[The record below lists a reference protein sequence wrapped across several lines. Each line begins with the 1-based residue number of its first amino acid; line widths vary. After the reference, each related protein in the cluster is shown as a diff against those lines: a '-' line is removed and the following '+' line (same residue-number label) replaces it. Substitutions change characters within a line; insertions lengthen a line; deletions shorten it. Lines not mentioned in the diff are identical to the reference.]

1 MDTIENT
8 YHQLALADE
17 NHHIHPFSNYAKPS
31 PSTLICHSQ
40 GVYVTDHLGN
50 KMLDGI
56 AGLWCVNVGHG
67 RSEIANA
74 MAKQATEMAY
84 YSPFGNLGSPPA
96 ARLTQKL
103 ISLAPPNINHVL
115 YSCGGSTANDV
126 AISLIHFYQN
136 QRGLVNKKLILSRQE
151 AYHGMTYV
159 AASLTGIEWNNW
171 GFDTVDFV
179 RHISQANVYKKPHP
193 QMSDA
198 EYCDW
203 LCADFEKAVED
214 NGAHNIAAF
223 IAEPIMGAGG
233 VLVAPEGYH
242 KRIKDLCERFDILF
256 ISDEVVT
263 AFGRLGEWFASDTIF
278 GFEPDII
285 ISAKGLTSGYAPLGA
300 TLICDKIFD
309 VISKPQCEGGMLSRG
324 FTYSAHPVS
333 CAAAL
338 ENIAIIEREGIMENV
353 QRVGPYL
360 REQLDSLRE
369 FDIVGDVRGM
379 HFMQGIEYVVPEGVA
394 KTMAELSPS
403 TLISAHCQDNGL
415 MIRPVGHHLN
425 VISPPLI
432 WSEEEVDLAVGLL
445 RRGIR
450 YAEQSL

>member
-1 MDTIENT
+1 MDSTT
-8 YHQLALADE
+8 DDYHQLALADE
-17 NHHIHPFSNYAKPS
+17 NHHIHPFSNYANPS
-31 PSTLICHSQ
+31 PTTLICQSH
-40 GVYVTDHLGN
+40 GAYITDHLGN

-67 RSEIANA
+67 RSEIGKA
-74 MAKQATEMAY
+74 MAQQATDMAY

-96 ARLTQKL
+96 AKLTQKL
-103 ISLAPPNINHVL
+103 ISLAPRHINHVL
-115 YSCGGSTANDV
+115 YSCGGSAANDV
-126 AISLIHFYQN
+126 AVSLIHFYQN
-136 QRGLVNKKLILSRQE
+136 QRGLPQKKLFLSRKE

-179 RHISQANVYKKPHP
+179 RHISEANVYNKPDQ
-193 QMSDA
+193 QMSD
-198 EYCDW
+198 EDYCDW
-203 LCADFEKAVED
+203 LCVDFEKAVEQY
-214 NGAHNIAAF
+214 GADNIAAF

-233 VLVAPEGYH
+233 VLMAPEGYH
-242 KRIKDLCERFDILF
+242 KRIRDLCTRFDILF

-263 AFGRLGEWFASDTIF
+263 AFGRLGEWFSSESVF

-300 TLICDKIFD
+300 TLISDKIFEM
-309 VISKPQCEGGMLSRG
+309 ISKPQCEGGMLSRG

-333 CAAAL
+333 CTAAL
-338 ENIAIIEREGIMENV
+338 ESIAIMEREDLLGNV
-353 QRVGPYL
+353 KRVGPYL

-379 HFMQGIEYVVPEGVA
+379 HFMQGIEYVLPGGVT
-394 KTMAELSPS
+394 KTMAEISPS
-403 TLISAHCQDNGL
+403 TLVSTHCQENGL

-432 WSEEEVDLAVGLL
+432 WSEKEVDLAVALL
-445 RRGIR
+445 RSGIEHV
-450 YAEQSL
+450 EQFL